1 MTKAI
6 ATFVIVMAS
15 ILYLL
20 LLGASNSISA
30 QNTTNMTMSG
40 SSSLTKMHLEEAI
53 KALEVGNKE
62 AASIHLNA
70 AHQAISI
77 ISVQAKEQFEAG
89 MKALSNGDSNSA
101 LMHLKAADMKLLAK
115 S

>member
-6 ATFVIVMAS
+6 ATFVMVIAS
-15 ILYLL
+15 IVYLPL
-20 LLGASNSISA
+20 LAASNSISA
-30 QNTTNMTMSG
+30 PNTTNMTMSR

-70 AHQAISI
+70 AHKAISSL
-77 ISVQAKEQFEAG
+77 SVQAKEQFEAG
-89 MKALSNGDSNSA
+89 MKALSTGDSNGVHAFEGCRYEA
-101 LMHLKAADMKLLAK
+101 LG
-115 S
+115 

>member
-1 MTKAI
+1 
-6 ATFVIVMAS
+6 
-15 ILYLL
+15 
-20 LLGASNSISA
+20 
-30 QNTTNMTMSG
+30 MTMSG
-40 SSSLTKMHLEEAI
+40 NSSLTKMHLEEAI

-70 AHQAISI
+70 AHQAISS

-101 LMHLKAADMKLLAK
+101 VFLCFCSFENNSILCYQP
-115 S
+115 

>member
-6 ATFVIVMAS
+6 GTLVIAMAS
-15 ILYLL
+15 IVYLPL
-20 LLGASNSISA
+20 LAASNSISA

-62 AASIHLNA
+62 ATLIHLNT
-70 AHQAISI
+70 AHQAIS
-77 ISVQAKEQFEAG
+77 SLSFQAKEQFEAG
-89 MKALSNGDSNSA
+89 MKALSTGDSNGA
-101 LMHLKAADMKLLAK
+101 HMHLKAAEMKLLAE

>member
-70 AHQAISI
+70 AHQAISS